1 MAPPIMHS
9 PTWQG
14 TLAERAA
21 RAVMSTYSRYPIELV
36 SGRGCRVTD
45 SSGREH
51 LDFIAGIATSVLGHA
66 HPAIVE
72 AIRANASGLL
82 HVSNL
87 YWTEPMVRLA
97 ERLTAAA
104 GMERA
109 FFCNSGAE
117 AVEAMLKLARKARPG
132 RPRIACFERS
142 FHGRTMGALS
152 ATAQP
157 HYQDA
162 FRPLVPGFVAVP
174 YGDLAA
180 AEATID
186 ATTAAV
192 IVEVVQGEG
201 GVRPA
206 PDGFLRGLREA
217 CDRSGALLL
226 FDEVQTGIGRT
237 GTFYA
242 FQGTGV
248 VPDALASAKA
258 LAGGLPMGAMLARG
272 DAASVLQAGDHAS
285 TFGGGPFVSSVAHA
299 VLDVVLAPGFLEGVR
314 DRGARLAQGLQS
326 LANRHPSVLGARGS
340 GLLHGLQLDGPHAP
354 ALVGLLHERGLL
366 TAPAGKDVLRLA
378 PPLVV
383 TDEEIDE
390 ALASIDAALGAFAT
404 AHAGSAGAGTA
415 AARGAG

>member
-1 MAPPIMHS
+1 MSPVVTSPP
-9 PTWQG
+9 WAG
-14 TLAERAA
+14 TLADRAS
-21 RAVMSTYSRYPIELV
+21 RAVMTTYARYPLELV
-36 SGRGCRVTD
+36 SGCGARVAD
-45 SSGREH
+45 SSGRTY
-51 LDFIAGIATSVLGHA
+51 LDFIAGIATSSLGHA

-72 AIRANASGLL
+72 AIREGADGLL

-104 GMERA
+104 GMDRA

-132 RPRIACFERS
+132 RPRIVCFERS

-162 FRPLVPGFVAVP
+162 FKPLVPGFVAVP
-174 YGDLAA
+174 YGDLEAA
-180 AEATID
+180 RSAID
-186 ATTAAV
+186 STTAAV
-192 IVEVVQGEG
+192 IVEVAQGEG

-206 PDGFLRGLREA
+206 PAGFLAGLREA
-217 CDRSGALLL
+217 CDRAGALLL

-237 GTFYA
+237 GTFFA
-242 FQGTGV
+242 FQSAGV

-258 LAGGLPMGAMLARG
+258 LAGGLPMGSMLARG
-272 DAASVLQAGDHAS
+272 EAATILQPGDHAS
-285 TFGGGPFVSSVAHA
+285 TFGGGPFVSRVAHA
-299 VLDVVLAPGFLEGVR
+299 VLDVVLAPGFLEGVAAR
-314 DRGARLAQGLQS
+314 ASRLAAGMEELRE
-326 LANRHPSVLGARGS
+326 RHAMVVEARGM
-340 GLLHGLQLDGPHAP
+340 GLLRGLQLDGQHAP

-378 PPLVV
+378 PPLIVS
-383 TDEEIDE
+383 EAEIDE
-390 ALASIDAALGAFAT
+390 ALGLIDGALAALGA
-404 AHAGSAGAGTA
+404 S
-415 AARGAG
+415 R